1 MRDSAGLEVLDKPEC
16 LRRLAGAPIG
26 RVVFTDQALPA
37 VQPVVFAVYDDTIVF
52 RACDGKR
59 IAEATDGAVV
69 AFEADEFDPLRSTGW
84 SVTVVGR
91 ARAVTDPAEIA
102 ELAKVPMDLWTS
114 DEIGVFVR
122 IELELVNGRSIDAP
136 AP

>member
-1 MRDSAGLEVLDKPEC
+1 MRDSAGLEVLDKPQC
-16 LRRLAGAPIG
+16 LRLLAGAPIG

-37 VQPVVFAVYDDTIVF
+37 VQPVVFAVHDDTIVF

-59 IAEATDGAVV
+59 VAEATDGAVV
-69 AFEADEFDPLRSTGW
+69 AFEADEFDPVRSTGW

-91 ARAVTDPAEIA
+91 ARTVTDPDEIA
-102 ELAKVPMDLWTS
+102 ELAQVPMDLWHA
-114 DEIGVFVR
+114 DDMGVFVR
-122 IELELVNGRSIDAP
+122 IELELVSGRGIASP